1 MLGTE
6 NDPDIM
12 EQGSAV
18 TVEQEPTREE
28 LISDAAQILVNENEV
43 LVGDELVEEP
53 MPQMDFNS
61 NLVEFI
67 SEDVAKKLA
76 SDLTSSIKGDKQSRS
91 EWEKTYKEGL
101 EYLGMKFDE
110 QRSQPFEG
118 SSGVVHPILAEAVTQ
133 FQAQA
138 YKEMLPAKGPVKTE
152 ILGARTIE
160 TENQAERVQEFM
172 NYYIMNVMKEYD
184 PELDMLLFYLPL
196 AGSAFK
202 KVYFDFVTNKAV
214 SKFIPPEDLIVPYE
228 ASDISSAERITHV
241 INMSLNE
248 VKKQQL
254 TGFYANVDM
263 PENSYADDDS
273 DVETTIDEIQGV
285 SPSYKEDRNRV
296 IYEIHTVLDIEGF
309 EDLDAQG
316 NPTGLKLPYII
327 TIDED
332 TETVLA
338 IRRNYLQQDPLK
350 NKINYFVQYK
360 FLPGLGFYGLGL
372 SHMIGGLSKA
382 STSIL
387 RQLIDAGTLA
397 NLPAG
402 FKARGMRIRD
412 EDEPLQPGE
421 FRDIDTTGGSLRENL
436 IPLPIKEP
444 SNVLMQLLGLLVDS
458 GKRFAAIA
466 DMNVGDM
473 NQAMPVGTTVALL
486 ERRTKVMSAIHKR
499 LHYAQRIEF
508 DLLARVFAEYLPPSY
523 PFTNGTAPNEIK
535 QQDFDGRVDI
545 VPVSD
550 PNIF

>member
-1 MLGTE
+1 MAVDKMLGTE
-6 NDPDIM
+6 NDPNIM

-263 PENSYADDDS
+263 PESSYADDDS
-273 DVETTIDEIQGV
+273 DVALLCDIDALGA
-285 SPSYKEDRNRV
+285 Y
-296 IYEIHTVLDIEGF
+296 
-309 EDLDAQG
+309 
-316 NPTGLKLPYII
+316 KLP
-327 TIDED
+327 
-332 TETVLA
+332 
-338 IRRNYLQQDPLK
+338 
-350 NKINYFVQYK
+350 
-360 FLPGLGFYGLGL
+360 
-372 SHMIGGLSKA
+372 
-382 STSIL
+382 
-387 RQLIDAGTLA
+387 
-397 NLPAG
+397 
-402 FKARGMRIRD
+402 
-412 EDEPLQPGE
+412 
-421 FRDIDTTGGSLRENL
+421 
-436 IPLPIKEP
+436 
-444 SNVLMQLLGLLVDS
+444 
-458 GKRFAAIA
+458 
-466 DMNVGDM
+466 
-473 NQAMPVGTTVALL
+473 
-486 ERRTKVMSAIHKR
+486 
-499 LHYAQRIEF
+499 
-508 DLLARVFAEYLPPSY
+508 
-523 PFTNGTAPNEIK
+523 
-535 QQDFDGRVDI
+535 
-545 VPVSD
+545 
-550 PNIF
+550 